1 MNINNHTYQ
10 VSWSEDDQEFLATVA
25 DFPSLSWL
33 FSDQQEAEA
42 GLRNLVAEVLD
53 DMKQT
58 EEQIPTSVGRNL

>member
-1 MNINNHTYQ
+1 MNINNYVSQ
-10 VSWSEDDQEFLATVA
+10 MSWSEDDQEFLVMVA
-25 DFPSLSWL
+25 EFPSLSWL

-58 EEQIPTSVGRNL
+58 GEQIPTSVGRNL